1 GLMAQASPQPVKT
14 FTIGFEDD
22 DGFDER
28 PYARLVARRHGT
40 DHTEFVVKPD
50 AAELIDRLVWHHD
63 QPFGDSSALPTFL
76 LSELTRQHVTVA
88 LCGDGGDELFGGYE
102 RFAAAVALDR
112 FDRLPSGLRRA
123 VVRGVEGIPPG
134 ALGGR
139 GASAQ
144 RALSR
149 AGMGLPDAYLSW
161 LSFAPASL
169 SPSNDRWAV
178 DD

>member
-1 GLMAQASPQPVKT
+1 M
-14 FTIGFEDD
+14 
-22 DGFDER
+22 
-28 PYARLVARRHGT
+28 
-40 DHTEFVVKPD
+40 
-50 AAELIDRLVWHHD
+50 WHHD

-123 VVRGVEGIPPG
+123 VVRGVEGIPPR

-149 AGMGLPDAYLSW
+149 AGMGLPDAYPFVLST
-161 LSFAPASL
+161 PAIDKLRFVHEVVTEAKQSRSEKAGL
-169 SPSNDRWAV
+169 LRRVGILGLLGS
-178 DD
+178 